1 MNMIKNNKNTTNN
14 KVTGS
19 TKLEIVKAIET
30 INEEQAKALLRMIKS
45 FN

>member
-1 MNMIKNNKNTTNN
+1 MNMIKNNKNTMNN
-14 KVTGS
+14 KITDS